1 MCGIQKNEFQ
11 KLDPITFASVLVE
24 RLWNNLK
31 TRKAKSDHFVWD
43 FVVHNAELGA
53 AILKLHGYPLND
65 ESLKRCTKK
74 DSLFT
79 NSYLKSLECLS
90 GRENSILDDIDDQV
104 GAYMYEDEDGLGIIR
119 AGSAAV
125 GLRKRHKDHVKA
137 SIQETTT
144 NLSSKFYTAYP
155 DPGKNGQTKGT
166 SGGTFRQL
174 RQVTGVRFK
183 ASMKNQ
189 VIELFSWEEHVVKKL
204 DQKKLSGAP
213 RLVDKQHR
221 MVCYF
226 FEKMFD
232 LMIGP
237 DNNLS
242 SNAGF
247 ESFTGDWNRAQVN

>member
-1 MCGIQKNEFQ
+1 MLGNKKCVIVCEEAKIWIVFLVHLFYHIFQ
-11 KLDPITFASVLVE
+11 A
-24 RLWNNLK
+24 WN
-31 TRKAKSDHFVWD
+31 AFVSGGYVGWY
-43 FVVHNAELGA
+43 
-53 AILKLHGYPLND
+53 LH
-65 ESLKRCTKK
+65 
-74 DSLFT
+74 
-79 NSYLKSLECLS
+79 YL
-90 GRENSILDDIDDQV
+90 
-104 GAYMYEDEDGLGIIR
+104 
-119 AGSAAV
+119 

-137 SIQETTT
+137 STQETKT
-144 NLSSKFYTAYP
+144 NLSSKFYTACP

-204 DQKKLSGAP
+204 EQKKLSGAP
-213 RLVDKQHR
+213 QLVDKRHR

-232 LMIGP
+232 LMIAP
-237 DNNLS
+237 YNNLS